1 VHAPNNET
9 TSVSI
14 NGNLGTTPTN
24 PKHMPTSSTKV
35 VPIGPK
41 ICKPFLLDVMVF
53 SPEAGFKFHVSVERD
68 CTPTADAIWKI
79 VFDLF
84 KVVAGSPDV
93 ALVHVSFT
101 SGTPVEQQAVQ
112 TMAATGVKPAQA
124 DILIK
129 NVYPA
134 TKAVVGNQNPTA
146 AQKQAIHDAM
156 SQVVNVAV

>member
-1 VHAPNNET
+1 MPN
-9 TSVSI
+9 SSI
-14 NGNLGTTPTN
+14 
-24 PKHMPTSSTKV
+24 SV

-79 VFDLF
+79 VFDLY

-101 SGTPVEQQAVQ
+101 SGTPVEQKAVQ
-112 TMAATGVKPAQA
+112 NMAANGVQPAQA
-124 DILIK
+124 DILVK
-129 NVYPA
+129 KVYPA
-134 TKAVVGNQNPTA
+134 TKAIVGNQNPTA
-146 AQKQAIHDAM
+146 AQKQQVHDAM
-156 SQVVNVAV
+156 SQVVNLNV

>member
-1 VHAPNNET
+1 MPN
-9 TSVSI
+9 
-14 NGNLGTTPTN
+14 
-24 PKHMPTSSTKV
+24 SSTSV

-79 VFDLF
+79 VFDLY

-101 SGTPVEQQAVQ
+101 SGTPVEQKAVQ
-112 TMAATGVKPAQA
+112 GMVNGVKPAQA
-124 DILIK
+124 DILVK
-129 NVYPA
+129 KVYPA

-156 SQVVNVAV
+156 SQAVNVSV